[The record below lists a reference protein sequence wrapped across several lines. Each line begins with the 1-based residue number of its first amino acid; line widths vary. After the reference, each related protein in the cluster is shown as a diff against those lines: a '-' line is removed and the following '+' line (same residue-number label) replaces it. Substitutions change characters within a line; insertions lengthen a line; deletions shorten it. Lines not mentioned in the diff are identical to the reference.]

1 MFTNKREI
9 FSFRKYKAYG
19 LASAVIA
26 AFFLAGGVAY
36 ADEVTATTTPVVAQ
50 TTPSETSTEVSTG
63 ETTPAVSTEAS
74 TTTSAGEATPAVA
87 TTAPAGTAVAST
99 EAPVDGATYASD
111 TAKQAVKDHLAPLA
125 QSTTPAPTAAQI
137 YKEDPAIAANLTSD
151 DKVVEAENKEAFDKL
166 PDAVR
171 RRVASITVKK
181 EANHILGWTQS
192 ISGDVNMNAQ
202 YFHNDEKD
210 GETEVLYHEIGHAVD
225 GATYKRNADGS
236 EYSLS
241 RDTAVQP
248 LIQKAYPGYA
258 NYEGWASL
266 FGTYM
271 LQKTGQREIKTDL
284 DREIN
289 QYFTALMVGFTEPAT
304 KINGNFVLTGTNVSG
319 KHLTKNNQAN
329 GVYNLEGTYS
339 FTASGTETVRG
350 AKLVYEAKKQFLDK
364 PTFSQSAL
372 VTKTTDKSDNNTW
385 RYEFDLVPIGGTTAG
400 QMTVSQRINGM
411 IWSGPTSTEAVKGTF
426 KVVVDNMIA
435 DTDTISVTTDRVKG
449 GLYRSDVTPAPTDI
463 RQITNLKVP
472 TESFIGIYNNN
483 GFVPGAYGLALTVP
497 VPQDTWF
504 LWNRNDANVSRDY
517 ERYTDFKYT
526 ISGIPDYMELDP
538 TVASNVVWTRDGDK
552 IVMHL
557 TPQKPF
563 DQRFWGDFQPRLRL
577 KAGMDSQT
585 QSDLKAN
592 NKSVKL
598 TWRTDGTLPDGSV
611 YTQELTDPTGI
622 NLKTRN
628 ADDSLPE
635 GSLRMG
641 YGRTNY
647 PSPLREKEDH
657 SQEGYHVS
665 VSMTDVDR
673 SVKQIKNSY
682 YYINIPKDQGS
693 DYFTYFKPTA
703 SNFRTYVNGVDDH
716 AAAFYFKDDGIT
728 LTEPM
733 ELYGVNADGSTTKL
747 ASWTKMGR
755 NTQGVEITGNYQK
768 LVVKTP
774 TLRDVRSQ
782 SADSA
787 DVYSWGA
794 DVVYAVDDARWK
806 AAASDP
812 SVQEMRNTIRTYL
825 SPSNTLEG
833 TAQVERTV
841 APASQINDTGVTY
854 VHTRSNFQHELRYAI
869 NVNRPKDGG
878 GNTEAK
884 LELGNT
890 AYVAF
895 YGELGA
901 YYQNLRTRGQAYAD
915 RLDDIDKVY
924 TTVLVP
930 DGVAVSNARVNVTN
944 QLLSTTTAAY
954 GSLTYTNRT
963 IPVSAPVEKI
973 QNYQGSGKTLYVYE
987 APHDAGILN
996 AIGDLTTTTPGSGL
1010 TRPSVEMTFDF
1021 TSNGSVP
1028 AGSHEI
1034 QYATIWDKRSDLID
1048 PVESQT
1054 LRANGLTF
1062 NDVLPTG
1069 KQDGFSDK
1077 KVSVIRVPFQIA
1089 YKEEYASRL
1098 YIGEDENSA
1107 TESDMINVHLGKV
1120 LTVQSRSMNFSKN
1133 AGTLTD
1139 VIVTVPRG
1147 AFTTELVEAIPNG
1160 SNYRVSYTTDS
1171 DVKTGAYGDAPTDL
1185 STVTAVKYTFNTPL
1199 TLNPGDNFVTNMK
1212 VRVPENAPVSTK
1224 VSAQLFTSANSRDYL
1239 DGNKVTI
1246 TTTNNE
1252 GTVLTHFVDT
1262 EGHTIANSNTITG
1275 LNNTAY
1281 TVAKPNEIAYDGFN
1295 YTFKEVKSGSD
1306 AEQGQFAVDQTKQ
1319 ITYVYEKDTR
1329 GSVIVRHLKADNNM
1343 PLVKDQTIKD
1353 HVPAGEAYT
1362 TSPLTNS
1369 VSTSNVNGLTRTI
1382 TQNYTLVET
1391 PANATGVV
1399 EAGKTTQVV
1408 YKYNRTVSIVTN
1420 GSIVATYKDTEGN
1433 ELFPQM
1439 AVETNVTP
1447 GTDYTTSA
1455 KIFAPKV
1462 ETVDGLTRTTTYT
1475 LTETPA
1481 NATGSVQD
1489 GTVITVPYVYRKDVV
1504 TNGSVV
1510 ATYKDTDGN
1519 ELAPQ
1524 ESVQTNVEPGTQYT
1538 TTAKTIAP
1546 KVDEVDGF
1554 TRTTTYTLVETPA
1567 NATGSVKDG
1576 TVITVPY
1583 VYRKKV
1589 VVNGSVVA
1597 TYKDREGNELAQSEA
1612 VATNVP
1618 DGTAYSTLEK
1628 TIPAKVETSTTPEG
1642 FTRTV
1647 TTKYT
1652 LADIPMND
1660 AGSVE
1665 GGKTITVPYVYDK
1678 TETVTVNGSVIATYK
1693 DTEGNELAPQ
1703 ENVKT
1708 NVPDGEAYT
1717 TTAKTIKSSEVVE
1730 KTPEGLTKRT
1740 TTSYEL
1746 TETPANAEGH
1756 VVGGS
1761 VTTVPYVYRKNV
1773 AVQTYGSVIA
1783 TYKDEEG
1790 NELSSTEKV
1799 ITNQPGGTYYA
1810 AAPKDIQGS
1819 AHATV
1824 TPEGRTVTITTYQ
1837 LIKTP
1842 DNETGD
1848 VRDGEIIEVPYVYR
1862 KNVEERMVPGN
1873 TPTVEIPELKVTQ
1886 YQTEDGVDVKASKQG
1901 FVDAPNVIGD
1911 YQFTGTTNTNDSGDV
1926 QTHIYNLIE
1935 TEVPND
1941 APQVDVP
1948 ALNVTRY
1955 VNEEGTEIKDAET
1968 GLVPAP
1974 SMIGDNYQFT
1984 GRTDST
1990 EDGTVQT
1997 HVYKAVEHEVPNDAP
2012 KRLPE
2017 ELQITRFVTE
2027 DGKDIAPIESGIVGE
2042 RPVIGDYQY
2051 TGRSTHEDGIHTH
2064 YYKLIETEVPNE
2076 APSVEIPALDVTRY
2090 VNEEGSEIKDA
2101 EKGLVPAPSMIGDTY
2116 EFTGRT
2122 ETTEDGTVQTHVYK
2136 VVEHQVPGDAPQ
2148 VDVPKLLVT
2157 RFVNETGDEIESA
2170 TEGFVD
2176 ARPQIGDYEFTGVT
2190 KLNDGKD
2197 VQTHVYR
2204 LSVHEV
2210 PNDAPQ
2216 VDVPE
2221 LQITRHVDG
2230 DGNDLTEVE
2239 KGRQAPKPTI
2249 REYQYTDRTTEEHGI
2264 TTHFYAPIKHEVP
2277 NEAPIVEV
2285 PELTIT
2291 RHVNGKGD
2299 ELLPIEEGS
2308 NGPRKTIGDYEYT
2321 GRTDVEGGITTH
2333 VYAPIK
2339 YEVPNDAPIV
2349 DVPELQITRHVDEFG
2364 NDLVKVEKGRQ
2375 APKPTIREY
2384 QYTDRTT
2391 EEHGITTHFY
2401 APIKHEVP
2409 NDAPIVEIPEL
2420 SITRYVDGDGHD
2432 LQDPKRGH
2440 HEPEPKLGDYEFT
2453 GRTTKKD
2460 GITTHTY
2467 KLTKHEVPNEAPF
2480 VEIPELQI
2488 TRYVNENGEEIK
2500 ESEAGFINAPKTIS
2514 GYEFT
2519 GKTELNDG
2527 KDVQTHI
2534 YKLVD
2539 KPVTPTL
2546 VPKKP
2551 ETPSP
2556 RTPDPKTP
2564 ETPQLEAP
2572 KSIETPK
2579 SQFVENE
2586 LPKTGETNSNSVL
2599 VGLSLLTTLG
2609 FIRFVKRKRE
2619 N

>member
-1 MFTNKREI
+1 MFNNKREI

-26 AFFLAGGVAY
+26 AFFLAGGVAS
-36 ADEVTATTTPVVAQ
+36 ADEVTTPATTPTIAQ
-50 TTPSETSTEVSTG
+50 TAPSEGS
-63 ETTPAVSTEAS
+63 AEAS
-74 TTTSAGEATPAVA
+74 TNEASTATSAGEALPTVTNA
-87 TTAPAGTAVAST
+87 TPAGTAVAST
-99 EAPVDGATYASD
+99 EATADGATYASD
-111 TAKQAVKDHLAPLA
+111 MAKQAVQDKLAPLA

-151 DKVVEAENKEAFDKL
+151 DKAVEAENKEAFDKL

-171 RRVASITVKK
+171 RRVSSITLEK
-181 EANHILGWTQS
+181 EANHLLGWTQS
-192 ISGDVNMNAQ
+192 ISGDVNMNAE
-202 YFHNDEKD
+202 YFHNDGKD
-210 GETEVLYHEIGHAVD
+210 AETEVLYHEIGHAVD
-225 GATYKRNADGS
+225 GITYKRNADGS

-241 RDTAVQP
+241 RDSAVQP
-248 LIQKAYPGYA
+248 LIQKAYPGYV

-289 QYFTALMVGFTEPAT
+289 QYFSALMVGFTEPAT
-304 KINGNFVLTGTNVSG
+304 KINGNFVLTGTNVSE
-319 KHLTKNNQAN
+319 KHLTKTNQVGGA
-329 GVYNLEGTYS
+329 YNLDGTYS
-339 FTASGTETVRG
+339 FNASGTETVRG
-350 AKLVYEAKKQFLDK
+350 AKLVYEAKKQFLEK
-364 PTFSQSAL
+364 PTFSTSAL
-372 VTKTTDKSDNNTW
+372 VTKITDKSDNTTW

-400 QMTVSQRINGM
+400 QMDVSQQIKGM
-411 IWSGPTSTEAVKGTF
+411 IWSGPAPTEAVTGTF
-426 KVVVDNMIA
+426 KVLVDNMIA
-435 DTDTISVTTDRVKG
+435 DTDTVSVTTVRVKG

-463 RQITNLKVP
+463 RHVTGVTIP
-472 TESFIGIYNNN
+472 TDSFIGVYNND

-497 VPQDTWF
+497 VPQDTCF
-504 LWNRNDANVSRDY
+504 LWNRDDANVSRDY

-526 ISGIPDYMELDP
+526 ISGIPDYLELDP
-538 TVASNVVWTRDGDK
+538 TIASNVVWTRDGDK

-577 KAGMDSQT
+577 KATGMDAQT
-585 QSDLKAN
+585 QADLKAN
-592 NKSVKL
+592 NKSVQL
-598 TWRTDGTLPDGSV
+598 TWRTDGTLSDDSV
-611 YTQELTDPTGI
+611 YTQELTDPAGI
-622 NLKTRN
+622 RFVTRN
-628 ADDSLPE
+628 ADESLPE
-635 GSLRMG
+635 GNLRLQ

-647 PSPLREKEDH
+647 ASPLREKADH
-657 SQEGYHVS
+657 SQEGYNIS
-665 VSMTDVDR
+665 VSMTDVNR

-682 YYINIPKDQGS
+682 YYIDIPKDQAG
-693 DYFTYFKPTA
+693 DTFNYFKPLA
-703 SNFRTYVNGVDDH
+703 SNFRTYVNGVDEH

-747 ASWTKMGR
+747 ASWTKIGR
-755 NTQGVEITGNYQK
+755 NTQGVDITGNYQR
-768 LVVKTP
+768 LIVKTP

-782 SADSA
+782 SADAA

-794 DVVYAVDDARWK
+794 NVVYAVDDARWK
-806 AAASDP
+806 KAADDK
-812 SVQEMRNTIRTYL
+812 SVQEMRNTIRTNL
-825 SPSNTLEG
+825 SPVASLEG
-833 TAQVERTV
+833 TAKVERTE
-841 APASQINDTGVTY
+841 APTSQLNNLAATY
-854 VHTRSNFQHELRYAI
+854 VHTKTGFQHELRYAI
-869 NVNRPKDGG
+869 NVNNAKDGS
-878 GNTEAK
+878 GNTTAK
-884 LELGNT
+884 LELGDK

-901 YYQNLRTRGQAYAD
+901 YYQNLRTKGRAQAV
-915 RLDDIDKVY
+915 RLDNIDKVY

-944 QLLSTTTAAY
+944 ELLSSDTSAY
-954 GSLTYTNRT
+954 GSLTYTKRT
-963 IPVSAPVEKI
+963 IPVSAPVAKL

-987 APHDAGILN
+987 APHDANILN
-996 AIGDLTTTTPGSGL
+996 AIGDLTTTTPGGGL
-1010 TRPSVEMTFDF
+1010 PRPSVEMTFDF
-1021 TSNGSVP
+1021 TSNGSIP

-1048 PVESQT
+1048 PVDAQT

-1062 NDVLPTG
+1062 NDVLPTD

-1077 KVSVIRVPFQIA
+1077 KVSVIRVPFKIA

-1098 YIGEDENSA
+1098 YIGEDEASA
-1107 TESDMINVHLGKV
+1107 SESDLTNVHLGKV
-1120 LTVQSRSMNFSKN
+1120 VTVQSRSMNFSKN

-1147 AFTTELVEAIPNG
+1147 AYATELVETIPDG
-1160 SNYRVSYTTDS
+1160 SNYRVTYTTDS
-1171 DVKTGAYGDAPTDL
+1171 DAKTGTYGAAPSDL
-1185 STVTAVKYTFNTPL
+1185 SAVTAVKYTFHTPL

-1212 VRVPENAPVSTK
+1212 VRVPENAPVSSKAT
-1224 VSAQLFTSANSRDYL
+1224 AQLFTSNNGRNFL
-1239 DGNKVTI
+1239 DGNKVTV

-1252 GTVLTHFVDT
+1252 GNLMTHFVDT
-1262 EGHTIANSNTITG
+1262 EGHTIANSTVATG
-1275 LNNTAY
+1275 LNNTPY
-1281 TVAKPNEIAYDGFN
+1281 TATKPNEITHDGFN
-1295 YTFKEVKSGSD
+1295 YRFKEVKAGSD
-1306 AEQGQFAVDQTKQ
+1306 AEQGQFVVDQTKQ

-1329 GSVIVRHLKADNNM
+1329 GSVIVRHLKADDNM

-1408 YKYNRTVSIVTN
+1408 YKYNRTVSTVTN
-1420 GSIVATYKDTEGN
+1420 GSVVATYKDTEGN
-1433 ELFPQM
+1433 ELFPQTS
-1439 AVETNVTP
+1439 VQTNVQP
-1447 GTDYTTSA
+1447 GTNYTTTA
-1455 KIFAPKV
+1455 KIFAPKA

-1510 ATYKDTDGN
+1510 ATYKDTEGN

-1554 TRTTTYTLVETPA
+1554 TRTTTYTLVSTPA

-1576 TVITVPY
+1576 TIITVPY

-1665 GGKTITVPYVYDK
+1665 GGKTIIVPYVYDK

-1717 TTAKTIKSSEVVE
+1717 TTAKTISSSEVVE

-1740 TTSYEL
+1740 TTTYEL

-1756 VVGGS
+1756 IVGGS
-1761 VTTVPYVYRKNV
+1761 ITTVPYVYRKNV
-1773 AVQTYGSVIA
+1773 MVQTYGSVIA

-1886 YQTEDGVDVKASKQG
+1886 YQTEDGVDVKASEQG
-1901 FVDAPNVIGD
+1901 FVNAPNTIEH

-1926 QTHIYNLIE
+1926 QTHIYKLIE

-1948 ALNVTRY
+1948 VLNATRY
-1955 VNEEGTEIKDAET
+1955 VNEEGTEIKDAEE
-1968 GLVPAP
+1968 GHVPAP
-1974 SMIGDNYQFT
+1974 SMIGDTYEFT
-1984 GRTDST
+1984 GRTETT

-1997 HVYKAVEHEVPNDAP
+1997 HVYKEVEHEVPNDAP

-2076 APSVEIPALDVTRY
+2076 APSVEVPALDVTRY
-2090 VNEEGSEIKDA
+2090 VNEEGTEIKDA

-2122 ETTEDGTVQTHVYK
+2122 ETTEDSTVQTHVYK
-2136 VVEHQVPGDAPQ
+2136 VVEHEVPNDAPQ

-2157 RFVNETGDEIESA
+2157 RFVNEAGDEIKSA
-2170 TEGFVD
+2170 TDSFVD
-2176 ARPQIGDYEFTGVT
+2176 ALPQIDNYEFTGKT
-2190 KLNDGKD
+2190 KLNDGQD

-2291 RHVNGKGD
+2291 RHVNEKGD

-2333 VYAPIK
+2333 FYAPIK
-2339 YEVPNDAPIV
+2339 HEVPNEAPIV
-2349 DVPELQITRHVDEFG
+2349 DVPELMITRHVDEFG
-2364 NDLVKVEKGRQ
+2364 HDLTEVEKGRQ

-2420 SITRYVDGDGHD
+2420 
-2432 LQDPKRGH
+2432 
-2440 HEPEPKLGDYEFT
+2440 
-2453 GRTTKKD
+2453 
-2460 GITTHTY
+2460 
-2467 KLTKHEVPNEAPF
+2467 
-2480 VEIPELQI
+2480 QI

-2500 ESEAGFINAPKTIS
+2500 ESEAGFIDAPKTIG

>member
-1 MFTNKREI
+1 MFNNKREI

-26 AFFLAGGVAY
+26 AFFLAGGVAS
-36 ADEVTATTTPVVAQ
+36 ADEVTAPTTTPAVAQ
-50 TTPSETSTEVSTG
+50 TAPSEASTS

-74 TTTSAGEATPAVA
+74 TATSAGEALPTVTNATPV
-87 TTAPAGTAVAST
+87 GTAVAST
-99 EAPVDGATYASD
+99 EATVDGATYASD
-111 TAKQAVKDHLAPLA
+111 TAKQAVQEHLAPLA
-125 QSTTPAPTAAQI
+125 KSTTPAPTAAQI

-151 DKVVEAENKEAFDKL
+151 DRVVEAENKEAFDKL
-166 PDAVR
+166 PDSVR
-171 RRVASITVKK
+171 RRVASITLKK
-181 EANHILGWTQS
+181 EANGTLGWTAS
-192 ISGDVNMNAQ
+192 ISGNVNMNAE
-202 YFHNDEKD
+202 YFHNDGKD
-210 GETEVLYHEIGHAVD
+210 AETEVLYHEIGHAID
-225 GATYKRNADGS
+225 GATYKKTGS
-236 EYSLS
+236 TEYSLS
-241 RDTAVQP
+241 RDAAVQP
-248 LIQKAYPGYA
+248 LIQKAYPGYV

-289 QYFTALMVGFTEPAT
+289 QYFTTLMVGFTEPAT
-304 KINGNFVLTGTNVSG
+304 KINGNFVLTGTNVSE

-364 PTFSQSAL
+364 PTFSQSTL

-647 PSPLREKEDH
+647 PSPLREKADH

-703 SNFRTYVNGVDDH
+703 SNFRTYVNGVDEH

-869 NVNRPKDGG
+869 NVNSPKDGG

-954 GSLTYTNRT
+954 GSLTHTNRT

-1077 KVSVIRVPFQIA
+1077 KVSVIRVPFKIA

-1120 LTVQSRSMNFSKN
+1120 LMVQSRSMNFSKN

-1185 STVTAVKYTFNTPL
+1185 NTVTAVKYTFNTPL

-1262 EGHTIANSNTITG
+1262 EGHTIANSNIITG

-1353 HVPAGEAYT
+1353 YVPAGEAYT

-1420 GSIVATYKDTEGN
+1420 GSVVATYKDTEGN

-1862 KNVEERMVPGN
+1862 KHVEERLVPGN

-1886 YQTEDGVDVKASKQG
+1886 YQTEDGVDVKASEQG
-1901 FVDAPNVIGD
+1901 FVDAPNTIEH
-1911 YQFTGTTNTNDSGDV
+1911 YQFTDTTNINDSGDV
-1926 QTHIYNLIE
+1926 QTHIYKLIE

-1948 ALNVTRY
+1948 VLNVTRY

-1968 GLVPAP
+1968 GHVPAP
-1974 SMIGDNYQFT
+1974 SMIRDNYQFT
-1984 GRTDST
+1984 GRTEST

-1997 HVYKAVEHEVPNDAP
+1997 HVYKVVEHEVPNDAP

-2051 TGRSTHEDGIHTH
+2051 TGRSTHEEGIHTH
-2064 YYKLIETEVPNE
+2064 YYKLIEHDVPND
-2076 APSVEIPALDVTRY
+2076 APQVDVPALNVTRY

-2136 VVEHQVPGDAPQ
+2136 VVEHEVPNDAPQ

-2157 RFVNETGDEIESA
+2157 RFVNETGDEIKSA
-2170 TEGFVD
+2170 TDSFVD
-2176 ARPQIGDYEFTGVT
+2176 ALPQIDNYEFTGVT

-2210 PNDAPQ
+2210 PNEAP
-2216 VDVPE
+2216 VVEVPE
-2221 LQITRHVDG
+2221 LQVTRHVDEF
-2230 DGNDLTEVE
+2230 GNDLVKVE

-2249 REYQYTDRTTEEHGI
+2249 RDYQYTDRTTEEHGI
-2264 TTHFYAPIKHEVP
+2264 TTHFYAPIKQEVP

-2291 RHVNGKGD
+2291 RHVNEKGD

-2401 APIKHEVP
+2401 TPIKHEVP

-2420 SITRYVDGDGHD
+2420 QITRYVDGDGHD

-2460 GITTHTY
+2460 GITTHY
-2467 KLTKHEVPNEAPF
+2467 YQRIPHVNEPKREVPT
-2480 VEIPELQI
+2480 V
-2488 TRYVNENGEEIK
+2488 
-2500 ESEAGFINAPKTIS
+2500 
-2514 GYEFT
+2514 
-2519 GKTELNDG
+2519 
-2527 KDVQTHI
+2527 
-2534 YKLVD
+2534 
-2539 KPVTPTL
+2539 
-2546 VPKKP
+2546 
-2551 ETPSP
+2551 
-2556 RTPDPKTP
+2556 
-2564 ETPQLEAP
+2564 
-2572 KSIETPK
+2572 ETPK
-2579 SQFVENE
+2579 REFPTVETPKQE
-2586 LPKTGETNSNSVL
+2586 VPVVETPKAETPVSDKLPHTGDEATSA
-2599 VGLSLLTTLG
+2599 GLALGVSLLGLLG
-2609 FIRFVKRKRE
+2609 LRRKCE
-2619 N
+2619 E